1 MVKPDPY
8 FVEAAARAVDVL
20 ELFAKHTEVS
30 LADVTRELGMVK
42 STAFRFLYTLE
53 RKGLLERVQGGKAYR
68 RRVRHRIGF
77 MSISA
82 AIPFV
87 AEVERGIASECIRTD
102 QELLILHHEFNPRLA
117 VQVVESLLADR
128 CSLLLCY
135 NPDEHISHV
144 IADRCAEARV
154 PVIAITFPVPGAH
167 LFGIN
172 NFRAGL
178 AGGEGLGHHLARRW
192 KGAIDKVLIIDI
204 PGSSPAQQARTTGMI
219 EGMRKH
225 VDVPDSSVLHLQV
238 NRRDVT
244 AEVLMSR
251 FLDRHPKLR
260 RIAVLSYN
268 DINALGANTAVDA
281 AHRSSHVQIVSQ
293 GGGREVRDCLRRSG
307 SALWGAVA
315 HFPERFGAGIIP
327 MAQRILRSEIVPS
340 TIYTGHVLLTHEN
353 VDEYYAAEN

>member
-1 MVKPDPY
+1 MAKPDPY

-20 ELFAKHTEVS
+20 ELVAKHTEVT
-30 LADVTRELGMVK
+30 LADVSRELGMVK

-82 AIPFV
+82 SIPFV
-87 AEVERGIASECIRTD
+87 AEVERGIASECRRAD
-102 QELLILHHEFNPRLA
+102 QELVILHHEFESRLA
-117 VQVVESLLADR
+117 VRAVESLLADG

-172 NFRAGL
+172 NFRAGI
-178 AGGEGLGHHLARRW
+178 AGGEGLGHHLAKLW
-192 KGAIDKVLIIDI
+192 KGMIDKVLIIDI
-204 PGSSPAQQARTTGMI
+204 PGNSPAQQARITGML
-219 EGMRKH
+219 EGLRKH
-225 VDVPDSSVLHLQV
+225 VDFPDSSVLHLQV

-244 AEVLMSR
+244 AEVLMSG

-268 DINALGANTAVDA
+268 DVNALGAHTAVEA
-281 AHRSSHVQIVSQ
+281 AHRSAHVQIVSQ
-293 GGGREVRDCLRRSG
+293 GGGREVRDCLRRPG
-307 SALWGAVA
+307 NALWGAVA
-315 HFPERFGAGIIP
+315 HFPERFGAGLVPI
-327 MAQRILRSEIVPS
+327 ARRILRSEVVPT
-340 TIYTGHVLLTHEN
+340 TIYTGHVLLTRHN
-353 VDEYYAAEN
+353 VDEYYGAD